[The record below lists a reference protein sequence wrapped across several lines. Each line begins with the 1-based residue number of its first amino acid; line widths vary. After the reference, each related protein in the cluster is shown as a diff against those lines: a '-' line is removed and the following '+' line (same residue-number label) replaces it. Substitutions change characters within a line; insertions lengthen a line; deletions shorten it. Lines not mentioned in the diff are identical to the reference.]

1 MLGASGTRS
10 FVVEDR
16 QRALFCRQNQ
26 DSCDTCDVI
35 PPVPP
40 TAAVET
46 DGVAAAPAACCT
58 QTNGFFPDRTV
69 MIDCAGTVLCPDTD
83 SRLHTSS

>member
-1 MLGASGTRS
+1 MFGASGTRS

-16 QRALFCRQNQ
+16 QRGPYCRQSQ
-26 DSCDTCDVI
+26 ASCDTCDVI

-40 TAAVET
+40 TAAVEI

-58 QTNGFFPDRTV
+58 QTNGFCPDRTALT
-69 MIDCAGTVLCPDTD
+69 DCRTVLCPDTD